1 MRVVDGVKWAFDVFV
16 FFFGTPPSV
25 TFFFSLAAF
34 PSLSLS
40 LSPPLTFSLS
50 LLSLSI
56 SSCFFFVIIIFLC
69 SELSLRLM

>member
-40 LSPPLTFSLS
+40 LSTSDILSLAPFSLNFV
-50 LLSLSI
+50 
-56 SSCFFFVIIIFLC
+56 FFFVIIIFLC

>member
-1 MRVVDGVKWAFDVFV
+1 MGLSGRLTFLC

-40 LSPPLTFSLS
+40 LSTSDILSLAPFSLNFV
-50 LLSLSI
+50 
-56 SSCFFFVIIIFLC
+56 FFFVIIIFLC